1 MAESQN
7 IEWKESWRDEYLK
20 WICGFANAQGG
31 KIYIGTND
39 DGTVIGVQDSKKL
52 LEDIPN
58 KVRDVLGIIVD
69 VNLLTKDGKDYIEIC
84 VNSNSYPVNYKGEY
98 HYRSGS
104 TKQQLKGQA
113 LNQFLLQKT
122 GITWDSVPIQG
133 VTIQDLRNDSF
144 DIFREQ
150 AVRSKRMDKKDIDAT
165 NEQLLDSLNLLE
177 SSHLKRAAILL
188 FHHNPEKWIP
198 GAYIKI
204 GYFESDSE
212 LRYQDEI
219 HGSLI
224 SQADKV
230 VDLIFT
236 KYLKADI
243 SYQGVTRVE
252 TYPFPKEAIR
262 EAVFNAIAHK
272 FYGALIPIQISVYV
286 DRIYIAN
293 DCIFPEDWTINDLM
307 GKHRSR
313 PYNPLIANTFLELV
327 LSKHGGVES
336 KKSKIAAKKPEILC
350 QNIR

>member
-1 MAESQN
+1 MAENQN
-7 IEWKESWRDEYLK
+7 VEWKELWKDEYLK

-31 KIYIGTND
+31 KIYIGKKD
-39 DGTVIGVQDSKKL
+39 DGTVIGLQDSKKL

-69 VNLLTKDGKDYIEIC
+69 VNLLTEDGKDYIEIR

-133 VTIQDLRNDSF
+133 VTIEDLRNDSF

-150 AVRSKRMDKKDIDAT
+150 AVRSKRIDKKDIDAS

-177 SSHLKRAAILL
+177 NNHLKRAAILL

-198 GAYIKI
+198 GEYIKI

-272 FYGALIPIQISVYV
+272 FYGALIPIQISVYAIGFILRMIV
-286 DRIYIAN
+286 
-293 DCIFPEDWTINDLM
+293 F
-307 GKHRSR
+307 SQ
-313 PYNPLIANTFLELV
+313 
-327 LSKHGGVES
+327 
-336 KKSKIAAKKPEILC
+336 KIGQSMI
-350 QNIR
+350 